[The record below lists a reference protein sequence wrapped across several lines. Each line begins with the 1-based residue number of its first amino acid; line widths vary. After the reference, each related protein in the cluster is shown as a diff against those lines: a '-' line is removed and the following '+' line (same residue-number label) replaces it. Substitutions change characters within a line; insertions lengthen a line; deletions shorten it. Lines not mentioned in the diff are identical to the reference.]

1 MKQELEKDFDQSFSD
16 GKSRN
21 KMHSHEENNY
31 EKNNYEKNNYE
42 ENGQGVPDSGN
53 CLEEG
58 EFTASGSGCFTQEK
72 PEEEPALEEM
82 LLQVENCIAQL
93 ENPRI
98 SLEDSFRYYEEG
110 IRKLKICN
118 DKVAQIEQKML
129 VLNQRGELENF

>member
-21 KMHSHEENNY
+21 KMHSHEE
-31 EKNNYEKNNYE
+31 NNYE